1 MLAILSLSSYLGG
14 FCTKC
19 AEKMR
24 TNNSRERPKVP
35 RIGLVKVRR
44 LGQGQRVAQAGDK
57 RHFSLTAPGSDPQPG
72 IEPGPYWCEAN
83 VMSTKWRKPE
93 LNWKWSFLCFNTEQ
107 WSYKCSYYLRVICRD
122 SWVGPNL
129 TWSLFYLPLW
139 PPRVLEHQLPLEK
152 KKKKKPHFAWHASKT
167 AVTPPR
173 NVFQWGR
180 NIRGAKLN

>member
-1 MLAILSLSSYLGG
+1 
-14 FCTKC
+14 
-19 AEKMR
+19 MR
-24 TNNSRERPKVP
+24 TNNSRKRPKGP
-35 RIGLVKVRR
+35 RIGLVEVGR
-44 LGQGQRVAQAGDK
+44 LGQGQRVAQTGDK

-72 IEPGPYWCEAN
+72 IEPRPYWCEAN
-83 VMSTKWRKPE
+83 VMSKKWGKPE

-122 SWVGPNL
+122 SWVGPIL

-152 KKKKKPHFAWHASKT
+152 GKKNQLLCLTRLQNSRD
-167 AVTPPR
+167 VTTPSPSR